1 MTASTPKPQ
10 PPTIITDP
18 SALNDRSED
27 TPALT
32 LYSANDAHSESAP
45 QSPLYAPSTH
55 EDNHRSTNNL
65 SLHDYLRPHD
75 DAGNPFAFTTDQLGA
90 LYDPKNIELLAAYG
104 GLEGVA
110 KGLHSNIKNG
120 LSSDEQAPF
129 EPVTLSDISDTQID
143 VKETNETKDSA
154 DAKEATESEESKKH
168 LPPKKTNSV
177 LSHTATNSRY
187 AQRISNFGANVL
199 PEAKGKNIFQLMWM
213 AFKDKTLVC
222 KSFSFALGSF
232 RFTLRNFPSNPL

>member
-1 MTASTPKPQ
+1 MSASSPKPQ

-32 LYSANDAHSESAP
+32 LYSANDAYSESAP

-55 EDNHRSTNNL
+55 EDTHKSTNNL
-65 SLHDYLRPHD
+65 SIHHYLQPHD
-75 DAGNPFAFTTDQLGA
+75 DPGNPFAFTTDQLAA

-110 KGLHSNIKNG
+110 KGLHSNVKTG

-129 EPVTLSDISDTQID
+129 EPVTLTDIID
-143 VKETNETKDSA
+143 NQVDNKDAESREAKKEQ
-154 DAKEATESEESKKH
+154 KH
-168 LPPKKTNSV
+168 SSLS
-177 LSHTATNSRY
+177 SHTATDSRF
-187 AQRISNFGANVL
+187 AQRIANFGANVL

-222 KSFSFALGSF
+222 LNFLLFIPVRSKEFEIDLFFPIFAYF
-232 RFTLRNFPSNPL
+232 VNNPINP